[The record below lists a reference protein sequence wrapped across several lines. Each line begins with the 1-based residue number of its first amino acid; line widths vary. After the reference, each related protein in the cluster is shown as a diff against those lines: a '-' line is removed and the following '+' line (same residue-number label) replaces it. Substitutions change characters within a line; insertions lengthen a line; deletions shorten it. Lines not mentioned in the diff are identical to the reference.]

1 MDQMD
6 VKIYGGIVSTA
17 LSLIT
22 GRTRA
27 TRLQIKPASIS
38 IGISGYLQRFLDGII
53 NCKPG
58 NYAWFNSNNTAAL
71 SLLTGDTII
80 KTNPVCADLTGNN
93 ISGNR
98 FIKNFLASIQTRTSK
113 HVHPNTSYLYIL
125 SQMFSVLPAK
135 TVRIGTTML

>member
-1 MDQMD
+1 MDIMD
-6 VKIYGGIVSTA
+6 GKIYGGILSIA

-38 IGISGYLQRFLDGII
+38 IGICGYLQGLLDGII

-58 NYAWFNSNNTAAL
+58 NFAWFNSNNTAAL
-71 SLLTGDTII
+71 SLLSDDAII

-93 ISGNR
+93 ISGNG
-98 FIKNFLASIQTRTSK
+98 FIKNFPFISR
-113 HVHPNTSYLYIL
+113 HVYPNTSYLYV
-125 SQMFSVLPAK
+125 SV
-135 TVRIGTTML
+135 